1 MVGTLTLANQHFN
14 RGRASADRSLDPLRV
29 HRELI
34 MLKFYVAF
42 RVKAEI
48 PSLRWHISCPLEHWD
63 EFLPRPRRLHRSV
76 LLLSWKIRT
85 TTTIHS
91 AQYHTF
97 ADIHTKSVTT
107 RICHCITNFLTTTDR
122 QSGILSPPNVGQSP
136 LPAATPRPACCRRP
150 SYTTLQ
156 GHSPQEGKPAAH
168 QGSRERGSTTPHD
181 GGFDSGNA
189 GCLLT
194 KAGWDNPNSMKR
206 CSREAGRKLR
216 LPYRNPT

>member
-1 MVGTLTLANQHFN
+1 M
-14 RGRASADRSLDPLRV
+14 
-29 HRELI
+29 
-34 MLKFYVAF
+34 
-42 RVKAEI
+42 
-48 PSLRWHISCPLEHWD
+48 
-63 EFLPRPRRLHRSV
+63 
-76 LLLSWKIRT
+76 T

-136 LPAATPRPACCRRP
+136 LPAAMPRPACCRRP

-156 GHSPQEGKPAAH
+156 EHSPQEGKPAAH
-168 QGSRERGSTTPHD
+168 QGSREGGSTTPHD

-194 KAGWDNPNSMKR
+194 KAGWDNPNSMTILQRNDVLEKR
-206 CSREAGRKLR
+206 EESSGCRTVTRHKPHNGGGSTASKKSTCPVPCPERNRRERERAGSASSTAHRQDQQTYVSAC
-216 LPYRNPT
+216 LPAKWERSSTPDTTALGPLT